1 MKKEVATDGSVN
13 TIIVASCV
21 CGGRCCLAKA
31 SCLDGTPSIPLVYD
45 VMGRR
50 TAITRSGSMMSETRT
65 DCYGYNDRNE
75 LVSETTE
82 SVATRPLVL
91 QRQGG
96 WNFFY
101 THDMRPRR
109 RRRVAR
115 RSVATEPRS
124 GRKRPRNKNVS
135 DVVSFQQARGV
146 PAHYEYAPFG
156 AVTAAT
162 TNTAFTAFNVAET
175 NPYRFS
181 SEYSDDT
188 LGLVYYNYRHCDP
201 VMGRWLN
208 RDFSEVLSVAGLYV
222 FCMSN
227 PLVFYDQLGTKLPSL
242 QKTIAEQ
249 CCENGVM
256 VDKVKVYVVNRDATN
271 SNDSKSH
278 LDLVLPEL
286 GLVGYF
292 GEGGG
297 CCGKIGFGM
306 TGHLNIGN
314 DWCSGNT
321 ARKEYLRWH
330 ISYICEIKV
339 CPAEAKKMEETAL
352 KIHDD
357 SGTFNYVGHNCS
369 TVGCEIISAG
379 KQKSGGISGI
389 DSPQNLINQIKE
401 KYGATCYTGYT
412 LAGNGSDGGLD
423 PSNITIMRK

>member
-175 NPYRFS
+175 NPYCFS
-181 SEYSDDT
+181 SEYADDT
-188 LGLVYYNYRHCDP
+188 LGLVYYNYRHYNPMD
-201 VMGRWLN
+201 GRWCNFDECGFNLY
-208 RDFSEVLSVAGLYV
+208 DFCKNSPIKSLDWLGRLS
-222 FCMSN
+222 
-227 PLVFYDQLGTKLPSL
+227 LPPEPFFDDHSSR
-242 QKTIAEQ
+242 K
-249 CCENGVM
+249 
-256 VDKVKVYVVNRDATN
+256 K
-271 SNDSKSH
+271 
-278 LDLVLPEL
+278 DL
-286 GLVGYF
+286 
-292 GEGGG
+292 
-297 CCGKIGFGM
+297 
-306 TGHLNIGN
+306 
-314 DWCSGNT
+314 
-321 ARKEYLRWH
+321 
-330 ISYICEIKV
+330 
-339 CPAEAKKMEETAL
+339 
-352 KIHDD
+352 
-357 SGTFNYVGHNCS
+357 
-369 TVGCEIISAG
+369 ISAFVG
-379 KQKSGGISGI
+379 VV
-389 DSPQNLINQIKE
+389 
-401 KYGATCYTGYT
+401 KYP
-412 LAGNGSDGGLD
+412 LLKVGSDSFFYRVSFVARFTPPRKVQEERIQP
-423 PSNITIMRK
+423 PSISRIIFGDSSTS